1 VQAVPAADRGVYA
14 QLEIASVGT
23 NPAQPSS
30 FRVRITTPNTNIDLC
45 MFISCTNS
53 LWTAGAGRFATVE
66 LAQTLIGTSGAVAGA
81 AIFKNNSYQG
91 PNGTFTFQ
99 VADGR
104 IFEKQPPY
112 FRQIQSPTDHATNN
126 NTVSTTS
133 GGTFFAQ
140 CCLAP

>member
-1 VQAVPAADRGVYA
+1 VTFASGVE
-14 QLEIASVGT
+14 QQPPGT
-23 NPAQPSS
+23 SS

-45 MFISCTNS
+45 TVISCTNS

-81 AIFKNNSYQG
+81 AIFKNNFYQR

-104 IFEKQPPY
+104 IVENQPPY
-112 FRQIQSPTDHATNN
+112 FRQIQSPADHATNN

-133 GGTFFAQ
+133 GGTFFSQ